1 MAEVPFEVTRDFRRN
16 DLKER
21 RTETRDHRNA
31 LRRSRTLSLKSLEAL
46 QAQEPWDAVEDGPQA
61 LDDLIKD
68 PTWLP
73 PLSRIS
79 RYRAPLSGA
88 RRGPQG
94 VDPSGPESRDV
105 VSTGGR
111 VVAPTPT

>member
-1 MAEVPFEVTRDFRRN
+1 MAEVPFEVTRDFMRS
-16 DLKER
+16 DLKEW
-21 RTETRDHRNA
+21 RTEARDHRSA

-46 QAQEPWDAVEDGPQA
+46 QAQEPWAAVEDGPQA

-73 PLSRIS
+73 PLSRTS

-94 VDPSGPESRDV
+94 VDPSGPESRGV

-111 VVAPTPT
+111 AVGPPLT